1 MAERTDPRA
10 LKKWLILAAVVY
22 FLFPYDLLPD
32 VLGLP
37 GRIDDLL
44 MVAWL
49 AWVYRSRVKQA
60 SAAGHDGGAEARSDT
75 AHEAEHGARHQR
87 ESASA
92 RPQDAKALDPYA
104 VLGIAPSASREAIQS
119 AYRARMHEYHPDK
132 VAHLGEELQKLAH
145 EKTQQIQ
152 RAYQQL
158 RE

>member
-10 LKKWLILAAVVY
+10 LKKWLILAAIVY

-60 SAAGHDGGAEARSDT
+60 SAAGHEAQ
-75 AHEAEHGARHQR
+75 HEARHQR
-87 ESASA
+87 ESASNGP
-92 RPQDAKALDPYA
+92 RDAKTLDPYA

-132 VAHLGEELQKLAH
+132 VAHLGEELQTLAH

-158 RE
+158 RQ

>member
-10 LKKWLILAAVVY
+10 LKKWLILAAIVY

-37 GRIDDLL
+37 GRIDDVLL
-44 MVAWL
+44 VAWL
-49 AWVYRSRVKQA
+49 AWVYRSRAKQA
-60 SAAGHDGGAEARSDT
+60 SATGHEGGAEAG
-75 AHEAEHGARHQR
+75 HEAQHEARHQR

-92 RPQDAKALDPYA
+92 GPRDATALDPYA
-104 VLGIAPSASREAIQS
+104 VLGLAPSASREAIQS

-152 RAYQQL
+152 HAYQQL